1 MEMHKKLH
9 DSLTP
14 HAKAAIISKNNE
26 FAAQEK
32 QQTGRLIATQF
43 SLICAITVLC
53 YGYGVVPQICLALW
67 IGGGISILNSCL
79 LAWRMSRAD
88 KHAPLEAQQQL
99 RLLFFYAAER
109 FLVVM
114 LLLALAM
121 AMSRLP
127 LAVISGFV
135 AGQAVM
141 MITRLYLQFRIR

>member
-1 MEMHKKLH
+1 MGMHKALH

-14 HAKAAIISKNNE
+14 QAKAAIIAPLKQS
-26 FAAQEK
+26 AAQEK

-43 SLICAITVLC
+43 SLICAMSILS
-53 YGYGVVPQICLALW
+53 YGFSVAPKICLALW
-67 IGGGISILNSCL
+67 SGGGISILNSCL

-88 KHAPLEAQQQL
+88 KHAPLDAQQQL

-109 FLVVM
+109 FLLVM

-121 AMSRLP
+121 ALSRLP
-127 LAVISGFV
+127 LAVIGGFV

-141 MITRLYLQFRIR
+141 IITRLYLQFRIR